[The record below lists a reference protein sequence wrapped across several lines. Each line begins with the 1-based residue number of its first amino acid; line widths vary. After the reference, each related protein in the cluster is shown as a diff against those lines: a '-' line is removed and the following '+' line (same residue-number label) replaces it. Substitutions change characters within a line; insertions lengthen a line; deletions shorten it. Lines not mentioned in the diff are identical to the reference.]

1 MKIFYTLL
9 VCIVLLNGACSSSK
23 QVSAKQADATAE
35 VGDAERDGSSFEKA
49 IIAKSIDAE
58 YAWLRKNCTDCK
70 FLGQSLRQNKGKHYD
85 VLTVQL
91 SDGSKKDYYFDI
103 NRFFGKF

>member
-1 MKIFYTLL
+1 MAGCK
-9 VCIVLLNGACSSSK
+9 SSG
-23 QVSAKQADATAE
+23 QVSSASEKTQST
-35 VGDAERDGSSFEKA
+35 ERDGTSFEKA

-58 YAWLRKNCTDCK
+58 YAWLRKNCPDCK
-70 FLGQSLRQNKGKHYD
+70 FLQQSLRQNKGKHYD

-103 NRFFGKF
+103 NSFFGKF